1 MTGVVMPAAWAST
14 MRRSFATYQTGHSS
28 GPRSLL
34 LAVIG
39 VAVLDLADQDQAQAA
54 ALYFLSPAYRHHI
67 EALGL
72 PGDYLPAGV
81 TWPLLVRIAGVTE

>member
-1 MTGVVMPAAWAST
+1 MSGVVMPAAWAST
-14 MRRSFATYQTGHSS
+14 VRRSFTMYQANHGN

-39 VAVLDLADQDQAQAA
+39 VAVLDLADQDRAQAA
-54 ALYFLSPAYRHHI
+54 AVYFLSPAYRHHV